1 MRFRA
6 APRANLEAAPVGTV
20 TLRPRTMR
28 QNARRMASFAGDIGI
43 ESVRLHGHRVC
54 YRKAGAGPAIMLIH
68 GVTSSSENWDRVIDL
83 LAEEF
88 TVVAP
93 DLIGHGESAKPRGD
107 YSMGAYASGVRD
119 LMLALDIDTATFV
132 GHSLGG
138 GVAMQLAYQFPER
151 CERLVLVSSGGL
163 GREVSP
169 MLRAA
174 TLPGSEFVIPLLFK
188 AGLIGAGRT
197 VGSVMGRLGIKPGTD
212 LEEIA
217 RGWATLAD
225 HEAMSAF
232 VHTLRASV
240 DPTGQRVDARDRLYL
255 AGEGPTMI
263 IWGERD
269 RIIPAHHG
277 REAHTLIPG
286 SRLEVMPRAG
296 HFPHRDDPLQ
306 FVSLLRDFIEETE
319 PGMVDYERLRDLAL
333 SR

>member
-1 MRFRA
+1 MTR
-6 APRANLEAAPVGTV
+6 
-20 TLRPRTMR
+20 RPRTMR
-28 QNARRMASFAGDIGI
+28 QNEGFMASFAGDTGI
-43 ESVRLHGHRVC
+43 ESVRLHGHKVC
-54 YRKAGAGPAIMLIH
+54 YRKAGAGPAIVLIH
-68 GVTSSSENWDRVIDL
+68 GVTSSSENWDRVIAL
-83 LAEEF
+83 LAEDF

-174 TLPGSEFVIPLLFK
+174 TLPGSEFVIPLLMK

-197 VGSVMGRLGIKPGTD
+197 VGSLMGRLGIKPGTD
-212 LEEIA
+212 LEEVA

-225 HEAMSAF
+225 REAMSAF

-263 IWGERD
+263 VWGERD

-286 SRLEVMPRAG
+286 SRLEIMSQAG
-296 HFPHRDDPLQ
+296 HFPHRDDPFR
-306 FVSLLRDFIEETE
+306 FVSLLREFIDETE